1 MNMKTLPILL
11 VAAFLLACGGGS
23 ASSTTAPPGPAPN
36 AATVQATP
44 AIAFSPGTT
53 RIAAGG
59 TVTFAF
65 GALAHNVFF
74 RAQSGAPADIP
85 GINANT
91 SVARTFT
98 TPGSYQYDCHIHP
111 GMRGTVVVQ

>member
-1 MNMKTLPILL
+1 
-11 VAAFLLACGGGS
+11 
-23 ASSTTAPPGPAPN
+23 
-36 AATVQATP
+36 
-44 AIAFSPGTT
+44 
-53 RIAAGG
+53 
-59 TVTFAF
+59 
-65 GALAHNVFF
+65 VFF